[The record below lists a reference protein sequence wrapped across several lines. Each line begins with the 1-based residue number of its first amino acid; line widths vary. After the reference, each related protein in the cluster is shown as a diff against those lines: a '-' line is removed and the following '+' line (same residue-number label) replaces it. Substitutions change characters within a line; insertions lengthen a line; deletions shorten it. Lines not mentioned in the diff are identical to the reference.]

1 MNILNFRNPLIQ
13 LSETQNEN
21 FENEN
26 RIIKYFYENPPKPEQ
41 TTYGLKHIVEK
52 AIGNYVSEEQAKE
65 AIKKIGYGITNKGY
79 VLGYAIFKHYSD

>member
-41 TTYGLKHIVEK
+41 TT
-52 AIGNYVSEEQAKE
+52 SR
-65 AIKKIGYGITNKGY
+65 
-79 VLGYAIFKHYSD
+79 